1 MVISDHNNLFPKIK
15 YDINN
20 KHTVLVTI
28 IDTKVGT
35 EERNIFT
42 VRFNTAITE
51 SCSSYNDI

>member
-1 MVISDHNNLFPKIK
+1 MVISDHNNLFTKIK

-20 KHTVLVTI
+20 KYTVLVTM